1 MGELQAEAYRIQ
13 YGWDTISIVRP
24 ANVYGPYDNFDPEN
38 AMVIPSLI
46 KRILDGE
53 RPLTVWGN
61 GEAIRDFIFSE
72 DVADGMLKVV
82 EKNFNLP
89 VNLGSG
95 KGFTI
100 KELVDKS
107 CEVIWDKSKPTG
119 DRKRIM
125 DTQRARNELN
135 FIPAT
140 SLTEGLEKTI
150 NWFLKNHKSYS
161 DKYNSFLEKI

>member
-1 MGELQAEAYRIQ
+1 
-13 YGWDTISIVRP
+13 
-24 ANVYGPYDNFDPEN
+24 
-38 AMVIPSLI
+38 
-46 KRILDGE
+46 
-53 RPLTVWGN
+53 
-61 GEAIRDFIFSE
+61 
-72 DVADGMLKVV
+72 MLKVV
-82 EKNFNLP
+82 EKSFNLP

-100 KELVDKS
+100 KELVDTLIQITDKS

-140 SLTEGLEKTI
+140 SLTEGLEKTV
-150 NWFLKNHKSYS
+150 NWFLKNH
-161 DKYNSFLEKI
+161 

>member
-1 MGELQAEAYRIQ
+1 MVCLN
-13 YGWDTISIVRP
+13 SSVSLP
-24 ANVYGPYDNFDPEN
+24 APSP
-38 AMVIPSLI
+38 AMTWHLAAPCH
-46 KRILDGE
+46 R
-53 RPLTVWGN
+53 
-61 GEAIRDFIFSE
+61 
-72 DVADGMLKVV
+72 
-82 EKNFNLP
+82 EK
-89 VNLGSG
+89 

-100 KELVDKS
+100 KELVDTLIQIIDKS

-140 SLTEGLEKTI
+140 SLTEGLEKTV
-150 NWFLKNHKSYS
+150 NWFLKNHKNYS